1 MSDVPR
7 SAFASRGRSAV
18 GGGSGRCSR
27 RSPFSLARASRT
39 RRAPLL
45 QLSEPAFDECLR
57 FGVAVAAAPPDSMF
71 GEPGAEAA
79 AGEGRAI
86 VGAERQR
93 CRLDSTCGDGGVDEC
108 RRCLAA
114 AAQLERPAN
123 DLTCAA
129 VDRGVHVAPAALG
142 DPDARRAFA
151 IDLVERLRD
160 PLLTTHIAPAAV
172 AFQAGEHDPQLLL
185 RGPTPILALLAQ
197 PRLLLG

>member
-1 MSDVPR
+1 MVVAVDVVGDLL
-7 SAFASRGRSAV
+7 SRLLERLELGA
-18 GGGSGRCSR
+18 
-27 RSPFSLARASRT
+27 PAE
-39 RRAPLL
+39 PLL

-86 VGAERQR
+86 VAAEGSVSAAGSIPPAATAVSTSAGAASLRQR
-93 CRLDSTCGDGGVDEC
+93 SSSDQPTISPVQQSI
-108 RRCLAA
+108 AA
-114 AAQLERPAN
+114 FK
-123 DLTCAA
+123 
-129 VDRGVHVAPAALG
+129 VAPAALG